1 VALVDGRV
9 QLAGGARL
17 EGIGSAVHILAA
29 DATAWAEGA
38 PLRTKQGSAGRG
50 AKRVFDP
57 LGGLSRQLYT

>member
-1 VALVDGRV
+1 VALADGRV
-9 QLAGGARL
+9 LLAGGA
-17 EGIGSAVHILAA
+17 SAVHILAT

-50 AKRVFDP
+50 AKGVFDP